1 MENDKLGERVA
12 KLETIV
18 ENHEKLLI
26 SQSEKNETLARL
38 TTLMEINSKRDE
50 QRDEQLKEFGDTLKS
65 VNDNLTHL
73 NKSQEKIQQDIS
85 TISSRVEKV
94 EKIQDEEK
102 QRYVLDLRGLP
113 KKTIL
118 KVVAIGIAAITA
130 VVTAWVK
137 LKIGIK

>member
-1 MENDKLGERVA
+1 MENDKIGERVA
-12 KLETIV
+12 KLETIT
-18 ENHEKLLI
+18 ENHERLLTA
-26 SQSEKNETLARL
+26 QSEKNETLAKL